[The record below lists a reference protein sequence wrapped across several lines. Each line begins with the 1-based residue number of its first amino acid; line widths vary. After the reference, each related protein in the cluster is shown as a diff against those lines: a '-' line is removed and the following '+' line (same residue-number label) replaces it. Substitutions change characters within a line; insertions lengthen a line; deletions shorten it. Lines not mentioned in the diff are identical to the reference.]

1 MPTLDRTSS
10 TNAKVAALEAYFR
23 EAPPEDAAWTV
34 FFLAGRRLLRLLPTQ
49 AAARV
54 DGGHRPGSRRGC
66 STSRTRAVGRPRRD
80 ARAAARRR
88 ARGGRRAQPCRC
100 TSGSRSGS
108 KACARSRPT
117 RSAQDVVHW
126 WRALPSFERF
136 LLNKLLTGEMR
147 VGVSQTLVV
156 RALAAVAG
164 VETDVMTHRLMGQ
177 WSPSA
182 QAFAAPD
189 GAGRLGRRGVAPLSV
204 LPGVSAR
211 TGRRVARAARRT
223 GRPSGNGTASGRS

>member
-1 MPTLDRTSS
+1 MLATHGYADVLARACAERGLDAGVLDARVQRRGGVSDMQRFSPLYATLDRTSS

-34 FFLAGRRLLRLLPTQ
+34 FFLAGRRLLRLLPTRLLREWTMETTGRR
-49 AAARV
+49 AVAARRV
-54 DGGHRPGSRRGC
+54 VRRG
-66 STSRTRAVGRPRRD
+66 RGPRRD
-80 ARAAARRR
+80 DGAAARRR
-88 ARGGRRAQPCRC
+88 AAPTATSASVPLHVWIEERLEGLRAQDR
-100 TSGSRSGS
+100 R
-108 KACARSRPT
+108 T
-117 RSAQDVVHW
+117 RSATTCVRW

-164 VETDVMTHRLMGQ
+164 VDTDVMTHRLMGQ

-182 QAFAAPD
+182 QAF
-189 GAGRLGRRGVAPLSV
+189 RR
-204 LPGVSAR
+204 
-211 TGRRVARAARRT
+211 
-223 GRPSGNGTASGRS
+223 